1 VEKIRVGVLFGGR
14 SSEHSI
20 SCISANSII
29 NVIDRNKYEVVPM
42 GITADNSWVVFE
54 DKNPFLT
61 LTKGEL
67 PEVTK
72 DGIQSNKPVSFSKFP
87 PNELISLDVIFPVLH
102 GPFGEDGT
110 IQGLIDLHAIAFVG
124 SGVLGSAIGMDK
136 TTSKTLLKTAGFPVG
151 DFVTILDSQW
161 KNDKQNILK
170 KISALGLPVFV
181 KPARAGSS
189 LGIQKIKDASKIEAA
204 IEEARV
210 HDKRIIVE
218 ASIENAR
225 EIECAVLTGE
235 DKKAARSSLPA
246 EIIVKKG
253 HEFYDFE
260 AKYMDDSADLIVPAK
275 LDKKIQADLQLL
287 AARVFDYFNCEGL
300 ARVDF
305 LLTKDDEIIVNEINT
320 MPGFTSISMFPRM
333 WEASGVKYDELVDY
347 LIQEALNR
355 PIGLH

>member
-1 VEKIRVGVLFGGR
+1 MKKIRVGILFGGR
-14 SSEHSI
+14 SSEHAI

-29 NVIDRNKYEVVPM
+29 NVIDRDKYEVVPI
-42 GITADNSWVVFE
+42 GITTDNFWAVFE

-61 LTKGEL
+61 LSKGEL
-67 PEVTK
+67 PEVTQT
-72 DGIQSNKPVSFSKFP
+72 GIQTNKPVTFSKFP
-87 PNELISLDVIFPVLH
+87 PDELISLDVIFPVLH
-102 GPFGEDGT
+102 GPYGEDGT

-124 SGVLGSAIGMDK
+124 SGVLASAIGMDK
-136 TTSKTLLKTAGFPVG
+136 TTSKALLKSAGFPVG
-151 DFVTILDSQW
+151 DFVTILDAQW

-170 KISALGLPVFV
+170 EIEKLGLPVFV

-189 LGIQKIKDASKIEAA
+189 LGIQKIKESSQIESA
-204 IEEARV
+204 IEQARV

-225 EIECAVLTGE
+225 EIECAVITGE
-235 DKKAARSSLPA
+235 EKKQSRASLPA
-246 EIIVKKG
+246 EIIVKKD

-260 AKYMDDSADLIVPAK
+260 AKYMDDSAELVVPAQ

-287 AARVFDYFNCEGL
+287 ATRVFDYFNCEGL

-305 LLTKDDEIIVNEINT
+305 FLTKDNEIIVNEINT

-333 WEASGVKYDELVDY
+333 WEASGLKYHELVDY

>member
-1 VEKIRVGVLFGGR
+1 MEKIRVGVLFGGR

-29 NVIDRNKYEVVPM
+29 NVIDREKYEVIPI
-42 GITADNSWVVFE
+42 GITKDNSWVIFS
-54 DKNPFLT
+54 DKTPFLT
-61 LTKGEL
+61 LSKTEL

-72 DGIQSNKPVSFSKFP
+72 EGIQDNKPAIFSKFP
-87 PNELISLDVIFPVLH
+87 PEELVSLDVIFPVLH
-102 GPFGEDGT
+102 GPYGEDGT

-124 SGVLGSAIGMDK
+124 AGVLSSSIGMDK
-136 TTSKTLLKTAGFPVG
+136 TTSKALLKAAGFPVG

-161 KNDKQNILK
+161 TNDKANVLK
-170 KISALGLPVFV
+170 KIQELTLPVFV

-189 LGIQKIKDASKIEAA
+189 VGIQKIKEFSQVEKA
-204 IEEARV
+204 IEEARL

-225 EIECAVLTGE
+225 EIECAVITGE
-235 DKKAARSSLPA
+235 ERKPAKASLPA

-260 AKYMDDSADLIVPAK
+260 AKYMDDSAELVVPAK
-275 LDKKIQADLQLL
+275 LEKKVLADLQKM
-287 AARVFDYFNCEGL
+287 AVNVFDFFNCEGL
-300 ARVDF
+300 ARIDF
-305 LLTKDDEIIVNEINT
+305 FITKDDEILVNEINT
-320 MPGFTSISMFPRM
+320 MPGFTPISMFPRM
-333 WEASGVKYDELVDY
+333 WEATGMRYKELVDY

>member
-1 VEKIRVGVLFGGR
+1 MEKIRVGVLFGGR

-29 NVIDRNKYEVVPM
+29 NVLDRNKYEVIPI
-42 GITADNSWVVFE
+42 GITSDNSWVIFE
-54 DKNPFLT
+54 DKNPFLNI
-61 LTKGEL
+61 TKGEL

-72 DGIQSNKPVSFSKFP
+72 DGIQANKPTKFSKFP
-87 PNELISLDVIFPVLH
+87 PEELISLDVIFPVLH

-136 TTSKTLLKTAGFPVG
+136 TTSKALLKTAGFPVG

-161 KNDKQNILK
+161 KNDKQNILQ
-170 KISALGLPVFV
+170 KISELGLPVFV

-189 LGIQKIKDASKIEAA
+189 LGIQKVKEANQIEKA
-204 IEEARV
+204 IEDARV

-225 EIECAVLTGE
+225 EIECAVISGE
-235 DKKAARSSLPA
+235 EKKPSKASLPA
-246 EIIVKKG
+246 EIIVKKN

-260 AKYMDDSADLIVPAK
+260 AKYMDDSADLVVPAK
-275 LDKKIQADLQLL
+275 LDKKIQADLQAL
-287 AARVFDYFNCEGL
+287 ATRVFDYFNCEGL

-305 LLTKDDEIIVNEINT
+305 FLTKDNEIIVNEINT

-333 WEASGVKYDELVDY
+333 WEATGMKYGELVDY

>member
-1 VEKIRVGVLFGGR
+1 MEKIRVGVLFGGR

-29 NVIDRNKYEVVPM
+29 NNLDRKKYEVVPI
-42 GITADNSWVVFE
+42 GITADNLWVIME

-61 LTKGEL
+61 LTKTDL

-72 DGIQSNKPVSFSKFP
+72 EGIQTNKAIKVSQTP
-87 PNELISLDVIFPVLH
+87 PDELISLDVIFPVLH
-102 GPFGEDGT
+102 GPYGEDGT

-124 SGVLGSAIGMDK
+124 SGVLGSAISMDK
-136 TTSKTLLKTAGFPVG
+136 TTSKALLKVAGFPVG

-161 KNDKQNILK
+161 QNDKANVLNK
-170 KISALGLPVFV
+170 VKELGLPVFV

-189 LGIQKIKDASKIEAA
+189 LGIQKVKEAGKIESA

-218 ASIENAR
+218 KAIEEAR
-225 EIECAVLTGE
+225 EIECGVITGE
-235 DKKAARSSLPA
+235 GKKASRASLPA
-246 EIIVKKG
+246 EIIVKSG

-260 AKYMDDSADLIVPAK
+260 AKYLDDSVDLVVPAK
-275 LDKKIQADLQLL
+275 LDKKVQEELQEF
-287 AARVFDYFNCEGL
+287 ATRVFDFFNCEGL

-305 LLTKDDEIIVNEINT
+305 FVTKDNEVLVNEINT

-333 WEASGVKYDELVDY
+333 WEKTGMKYSELVDY
-347 LIQEALNR
+347 LIKEAIDR
-355 PIGLH
+355 PVGLH

>member
-1 VEKIRVGVLFGGR
+1 MEKIRVGILFGGR
-14 SSEHSI
+14 SSEHAI

-29 NVIDRNKYEVVPM
+29 NVIDRNKYEVVPI
-42 GITADNSWVVFE
+42 GITTDNFWAVFE

-61 LTKGEL
+61 LSKGEL
-67 PEVTK
+67 PEVTQT
-72 DGIQSNKPVSFSKFP
+72 GIQTNKPVTFSKFP
-87 PNELISLDVIFPVLH
+87 PDELMSLDVIFPVLH
-102 GPFGEDGT
+102 GPYGEDGT

-124 SGVLGSAIGMDK
+124 SGVLASAIGMDK
-136 TTSKTLLKTAGFPVG
+136 TTSKALLKSAGFPVG
-151 DFVTILDSQW
+151 DFVTILDAQW

-170 KISALGLPVFV
+170 EIEKLGLPVFV

-189 LGIQKIKDASKIEAA
+189 LGIQKIKESSQIESA
-204 IEEARV
+204 IEQARV

-225 EIECAVLTGE
+225 EIECAVITGE
-235 DKKAARSSLPA
+235 EKKQSRASLPA
-246 EIIVKKG
+246 
-253 HEFYDFE
+253 
-260 AKYMDDSADLIVPAK
+260 
-275 LDKKIQADLQLL
+275 
-287 AARVFDYFNCEGL
+287 DYFNCEGL

-305 LLTKDDEIIVNEINT
+305 FLTKDNEIIVNEINT

-333 WEASGVKYDELVDY
+333 WEASGLKYHELVDY